1 MAPEFTP
8 EALEVLA
15 SKKNLRLLQVNMSK
29 SDSRQKQYVGVT
41 GGLLVQD
48 ADLEC
53 KGNHGRD
60 DCDRA

>member
-1 MAPEFTP
+1 MF
-8 EALEVLA
+8 
-15 SKKNLRLLQVNMSK
+15 
-29 SDSRQKQYVGVT
+29 VGVT

-60 DCDRA
+60 DCDRERKPSAAELADMNFRLACSEACQVKRDRGC